1 MKISN
6 NLNPMRLF
14 AEIMT
19 NKYFLIF
26 IAVLSAINI
35 IGYLSMGYTHTVIL
49 FAMVAYL
56 TFVFSKNMTVVLLV
70 SFVVVNL
77 YMQTIGGAVE
87 GFQKKDGTNLSNGDV
102 GLHTSRL
109 GLQNMNDVELE
120 DKDDL
125 LEEEEPET
133 NTTTETV
140 ENSSS
145 PPPQIESFDGG
156 IEPAEKKKDPRI
168 DYASTLES
176 AYSNLQSMLTSGGLS
191 SLSDD
196 TKKLVEQQGKLFES
210 MDSIAPLLKQAQSLM
225 TSMKFDEDKDG
236 NIGGTLANAATPV
249 DSNKSNENIVEKMVN
264 SKRRV
269 VGKEALTKKTN
280 Q

>member
-1 MKISN
+1 
-6 NLNPMRLF
+6 
-14 AEIMT
+14 
-19 NKYFLIF
+19 
-26 IAVLSAINI
+26 
-35 IGYLSMGYTHTVIL
+35 
-49 FAMVAYL
+49 
-56 TFVFSKNMTVVLLV
+56 MTVVLLV
-70 SFVVVNL
+70 SVVVVNL
-77 YMQTIGGAVE
+77 YMQTMGGAVE
-87 GFQKKDGTNLSNGDV
+87 GFQKKDGTNLSNGEV
-102 GLHTSRL
+102 GLHTSKL
-109 GLQNMNDVELE
+109 GLQNMNDVEIE

-140 ENSSS
+140 ETGS
-145 PPPQIESFDGG
+145 PQQIESFDDGVK
-156 IEPAEKKKDPRI
+156 PAEKKKDPRI
-168 DYASTLES
+168 DYATTLES

-249 DSNKSNENIVEKMVN
+249 DSKNENIVEKMVN
-264 SKRRV
+264 SKKRV
-269 VGKEALTKKTN
+269 VGKEALTKKSKPE
-280 Q
+280 